1 MLFNSLSFIIFL
13 TLTFLLYTLF
23 FGKEIKRRNWFLL
36 AVSYIFYGS
45 WNWKLLFLIVFVSAV
60 NYFCGKAIHRAEEQ
74 KKRKL
79 WLVLCLAVNLGV
91 LAFFKYCNFFIG
103 SFADLLG
110 LFGANVSLT
119 PLNIILP
126 VGISFYIFQ
135 GLSYSLDIYYR
146 RFEPDDDIVAF
157 FAFIAFFPQ
166 LVAGPIE
173 RAKDLLPQ
181 FHELKGFDYDR
192 TREGLF
198 AIVAGLFKKMV
209 IADRL
214 AVYVDGVY
222 GNPAAAAGLPS
233 LVAVLFFTF
242 QLYLDFSAYSQIAVG
257 TAKLFG
263 FNLHRNFNRPYLAV
277 TFKDFWGR
285 WHMTLMS
292 WFRDYLYIPLGGNR
306 RGKARTMLNL
316 FIVFLVS
323 GLWHGA
329 SWTFVAWGALNGI
342 FLIVF
347 DKLLGLNPKNTL
359 GKVFSCFLVVGLWAL
374 SLIFFRAESFP
385 QAMTMFSNLGF
396 GGADS
401 LFSFGLPKAEFFFAV
416 LLLAGLII
424 IELLTKNREEQVVAR
439 FFGGSPVLRWA
450 VYLLLVLAILYLGIY
465 GNGSDNAFI
474 YFQF

>member
-13 TLTFLLYTLF
+13 VLTFLLYTLF

-45 WNWKLLFLIVFVSAV
+45 WNWKLLFLIVFISAV
-60 NYFCGKAIHRAEEQ
+60 NWFCGKAVGGTEDTR
-74 KKRKL
+74 KRKL
-79 WLVLCLAVNLGV
+79 WLIVCLVVNLGV

-103 SFADLLG
+103 SFAALLG
-110 LFGANVSLT
+110 LFGAGVSLT

-135 GLSYSLDIYYR
+135 GLSYTLDIYYR
-146 RFEPDDDIVAF
+146 RFEPDGDIVAF

-181 FHELKGFDYDR
+181 FHELRSFDYDR

-198 AIVAGLFKKMV
+198 AIAAGLFKKMV

-214 AVYVDGVY
+214 AVYVDAVY
-222 GNPAAAAGLPS
+222 ADPSAAAGLPS
-233 LVAVLFFTF
+233 LMAVVFFTF

-257 TAKLFG
+257 AAKLFG
-263 FNLHRNFNRPYLAV
+263 FNLHRNFDKPYLAV
-277 TFKDFWGR
+277 NFKDFWAR

-292 WFRDYLYIPLGGNR
+292 WFKDYLYIPLGGNR
-306 RGKARTMLNL
+306 KGRARTMLNI

-347 DKLLGLNPKNTL
+347 DKLLGLKPKGTAA
-359 GKVFSCFLVVGLWAL
+359 KIFSCFLVVGLWAL

-385 QAMTMFSNLGF
+385 QAMTMFGNLGF
-396 GGADS
+396 ANAS
-401 LFSFGLPKAEFFFAV
+401 ALFSFGLPKAEFFFA
-416 LLLAGLII
+416 LLLIAGLAA
-424 IELLTKNREEQVVAR
+424 IELLTKNNEEKVAAR
-439 FFGGSPVLRWA
+439 FFDGSAVLRWA